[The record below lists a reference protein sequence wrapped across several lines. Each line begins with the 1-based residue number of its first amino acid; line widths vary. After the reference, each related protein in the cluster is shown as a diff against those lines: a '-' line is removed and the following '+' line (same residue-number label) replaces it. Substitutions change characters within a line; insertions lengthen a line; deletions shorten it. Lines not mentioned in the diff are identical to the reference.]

1 VTSYLQNLNGHL
13 AAKVAC
19 LPADLRAR
27 TAAYLQARQNADG
40 GFPGRD
46 GESDLY
52 YTGFG
57 LRGLAALDAL
67 TPDVGT
73 RAIAY
78 LRGCLSR
85 QTSVVDFFSFL
96 YACLLLQA
104 SGCGDV
110 LADSPP
116 DWPDR
121 VAAMLDSFRTDD
133 GGYNKNQG
141 AKSAS
146 TYHTFLVGLCYELLG
161 QSFPRPEDVLAL
173 ARSRK
178 RDDGGFVEISA
189 MRRSGTNPT
198 AAGIGI
204 LQLVQGPQLSADEAK
219 PTIEFLCEMKSMD
232 GGLRANDRIPLADLL
247 STFTG
252 LWTLE
257 QLGGLERIDRSNM
270 YKYAA
275 ANEVPGGGFK
285 AGIWDEVA
293 DVEYT
298 FYGLGTM
305 ALCR

>member
-1 VTSYLQNLNGHL
+1 MTSYLQHLNEHL
-13 AAKVAC
+13 ATRVAD
-19 LPADLRAR
+19 LPADVCSR
-27 TAAYLQARQNADG
+27 TAKYLSARQNPDG

-67 TPDVGT
+67 TPEIGE

-78 LRGCLSR
+78 LRGCLAR

-96 YACLLLQA
+96 YASLLLQA

-110 LADSPP
+110 LANSPP
-116 DWPDR
+116 DWPER
-121 VAAMLDSFRTDD
+121 VSVMLDSFRTED

-161 QSFPRPEDVLAL
+161 QTYPRPQDVLKLAL
-173 ARSRK
+173 TRR

-204 LQLVQGPQLSADEAK
+204 LQLVQGPNLPAADAE
-219 PTIEFLCEMKSMD
+219 PTIDFLAEMTSME

-257 QLGGLERIDRSNM
+257 GLSGLQRVDRSNM